1 MDQVS
6 IYLPGIILAYSVF
19 LLAIMSPGPNVL
31 AVIGTSMSVGR
42 NAGIALAL
50 GVAAGSFGWA
60 FLAAVGLSALLASY
74 AHALTAIKIAGGVY
88 LLWLAYKA
96 FRSAASAHDI
106 EVAELSGSNRTLG
119 GYFARGF
126 AIQMTNPKGAG
137 LDRDHI
143 ARASGKRAALG
154 RVLDRA
160 GNLDSLGRDPLP
172 VCCRF
177 LDGGDGPVL
186 FQGAPM
192 DPGCTRRMLRLFRL
206 EVADEPSLERDDFS
220 SGRHP
225 ALPLCS
231 SMIFSKNR

>member
-1 MDQVS
+1 MEMSAVFRHPCEAITTPSRAGLDGDLRGGIAAPQSCYGVGWIGGSRVAHMDQVS

-106 EVAELSGSNRTLG
+106 EVASC
-119 GYFARGF
+119 
-126 AIQMTNPKGAG
+126 P
-137 LDRDHI
+137 
-143 ARASGKRAALG
+143 G
-154 RVLDRA
+154 RVA
-160 GNLDSLGRDPLP
+160 
-172 VCCRF
+172 
-177 LDGGDGPVL
+177 
-186 FQGAPM
+186 A
-192 DPGCTRRMLRLFRL
+192 RL
-206 EVADEPSLERDDFS
+206 AIS
-220 SGRHP
+220 P
-225 ALPLCS
+225 AAS
-231 SMIFSKNR
+231 RSR